1 MAKNNKLMKGLI
13 LLFLWDHYF
22 LEITDRNCFWLHGL
36 SSSHRSTII
45 LCSLSEDETISISDN
60 LLFCIITNNIVF
72 FLQKNPKCSES
83 VGKVLATELG
93 KSWYCRLFLFFF
105 FKKKSKQTFIKQ
117 FSNTEFPQFL
127 PSSTS
132 WRYTRINNW
141 NNYVLLI
148 EL

>member
-60 LLFCIITNNIVF
+60 LLFCIITNKIVF

-105 FKKKSKQTFIKQ
+105 FLRKKANKLLL
-117 FSNTEFPQFL
+117 SNFL
-127 PSSTS
+127 IPSFHNSCLAAHLEGT
-132 WRYTRINNW
+132 
-141 NNYVLLI
+141 L
-148 EL
+148 E